1 MFVSVND
8 VMNLSI
14 NRLNTKSKISRF
26 ILVAVLFISLDF
38 HQPVTIGSYR
48 QADNT
53 VHHYPTCNYT
63 VPLRSLQDSSE
74 SESFLA
80 SELNG
85 IFTLEKHIIDTG
97 ITEGDGQSLADI
109 NGDGTNNLI
118 VGTGNGG
125 EVYWYEKLSG
135 GRWQK
140 HLIAKG
146 YREVEGTIAGDFNG
160 NGQIEIIILDQRGN
174 RVDIAQQATDDP
186 KGEWLT
192 LTLDPDAS
200 FVQQGII
207 MDITGNGNPDFIY
220 AYEGS
225 SQGDGGF
232 YWMENKGENLLDP
245 DNWEKHEILQIEGA
259 WWIDYNSPRDWGGHG
274 TGDIAV
280 SVREIR
286 GRNPGAV
293 NGGIYILKQ
302 PANPRDNWIKEA
314 VDKSFPVLQVS
325 SGDLTGNGD
334 ERDLVAGACH
344 DSEHTG
350 LYIYDHSN
358 EWQRTVIE
366 NQHNWWGTYAF
377 DINKN
382 GRSEIVSGERSGN
395 TIRIYAYNESLKRYV
410 LKASDP
416 FLKPDD
422 QIIFDDID
430 GNGNKTEFFVGSD
443 PDGIFWYRAFR
454 IN

>member
-1 MFVSVND
+1 MK
-8 VMNLSI
+8 L
-14 NRLNTKSKISRF
+14 TWF
-26 ILVAVLFISLDF
+26 ILVAILFI
-38 HQPVTIGSYR
+38 PVSFLHSVTPGSYPS
-48 QADNT
+48 ADNPDP
-53 VHHYPTCNYT
+53 YLPACNAT
-63 VPLRSLQDSSE
+63 GSLRSFKGPHE
-74 SESFLA
+74 SELLPA
-80 SELNG
+80 GELQG
-85 IFTLEKHIIDTG
+85 IFALEKHIIDTG
-97 ITEGDGQSLADI
+97 IKEGDGQSLADI

-125 EVYWYEKLSG
+125 EVFWYEKIAG
-135 GRWQK
+135 GKWQR
-140 HLIAKG
+140 HLVAKG

-160 NGQIEIIILDQRGN
+160 NGQIEVIILDQRGN
-174 RVDIAQQATDDP
+174 RVDIAQQAGDDP
-186 KGEWLT
+186 RGEWLT
-192 LTLDPDAS
+192 LTLDADAS

-207 MDITGNGNPDFIY
+207 MDITGNGYPDFIY

-225 SQGDGGF
+225 GRGDGGF
-232 YWMENKGENLLDP
+232 YWMENKEGDLLDP
-245 DNWEKHEILQIEGA
+245 ENWEKHEMLQLEGA
-259 WWIDYNSPRDWGGHG
+259 WWIDYNSPRDWGGYG
-274 TGDIAV
+274 SGDIAV

-286 GRNPGAV
+286 GRNPGSV

-302 PANPRDNWIKEA
+302 PANPRDKWIKEA
-314 VDKSFPVLQVS
+314 VDTSFPVLQVS

-358 EWQRTVIE
+358 KWQRTVIE
-366 NQHNWWGTYAF
+366 NRHNWWGTYAF

-382 GRSEIVSGERSGN
+382 GRAEIISGERSGN
-395 TIRIYAYNESLKRYV
+395 TIRIYAYDDNLSRYALKV
-410 LKASDP
+410 SDP

-443 PDGIFWYRAFR
+443 PDGVFWYRAFHAH
-454 IN
+454 